1 MWLIDLSV
9 IFRNCNII
17 HLLNLSNKASKTVL
31 VYKYKDMG
39 GALIYMW
46 LHVVS
51 VMRKGK

>member
-9 IFRNCNII
+9 IIRHFNII

-39 GALIYMW
+39 WPFIYMW